1 MESASVLARVAG
13 RKQSVGSI
21 IWIFGI
27 ALILNLV
34 WEFLHVRLY
43 TTQVTST
50 YLVWQSV
57 KDALWI
63 SLAYLLAPN
72 VYVFALGLFVF
83 AYVVELHALRTKR
96 WEYTKSMPLVFGV
109 GLSPLLELAVTGVA
123 TVLLTP
129 LVL

>member
-1 MESASVLARVAG
+1 MGSVI
-13 RKQSVGSI
+13 SV
-21 IWIFGI
+21 FGI

-34 WEFLHVRLY
+34 WEFFHVRLY
-43 TTQVTST
+43 TTQVSST
-50 YLVWQSV
+50 YLVWQSI

-72 VYVFALGLFVF
+72 VYVFALSLFVF
-83 AYVVELHALRTKR
+83 AYVVELHATRTKR
-96 WEYTKSMPLVFGV
+96 WAYGPHMPRVFGV
-109 GLSPLLELAVTGVA
+109 GLSPLLELVVTGVA